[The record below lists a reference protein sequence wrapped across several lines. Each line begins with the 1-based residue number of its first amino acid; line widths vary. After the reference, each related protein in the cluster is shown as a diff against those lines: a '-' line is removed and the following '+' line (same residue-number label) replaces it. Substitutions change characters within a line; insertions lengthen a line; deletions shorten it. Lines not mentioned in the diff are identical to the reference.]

1 MPSEQNQERTGFSD
15 ILSKLHDSDVVIETT
30 MGTGARRAPDLH
42 SVQLVQD
49 AVETSYRALAG
60 SIRVE
65 FESLAVLEEHEKRSL
80 SRWLRA
86 EVRESDSDDSDSSLL
101 KFL

>member
-1 MPSEQNQERTGFSD
+1 MPSEQNQERPGFSD
-15 ILSKLHDSDVVIETT
+15 ILAKLNDSDVVIETAC
-30 MGTGARRAPDLH
+30 GPGARRPPDLH

-65 FESLAVLEEHEKRSL
+65 FESLAVLEEH
-80 SRWLRA
+80 
-86 EVRESDSDDSDSSLL
+86 
-101 KFL
+101 